1 MRLRGVKGIREAL
14 EQQPDLVVLNPQDYK
29 GSWSEKFFNN
39 NNPIHIE
46 LGMGKGKFISELSLL
61 NPEINYIGVDMY
73 DELIRKASI
82 KARRSREDKDQATL
96 ANLALCLLNIEHI
109 SDSFAEGEIAVIYL
123 NFSDPWP
130 KARHARRRLT
140 HAGFVNQYIKLLHK
154 EGQIQLKTDSM
165 SLFEFSLNSF
175 ADLGL
180 QMRNISLNLHGDG
193 LRQDLVMTEYETKF
207 AGQGMP
213 IYRCEVI
220 LGKSRTAQITTEA
233 NIAEEKPNK
242 APTIQSE
249 G

>member
-14 EQQPDLVVLNPQDYK
+14 EQQPELVVLNPQAYK
-29 GSWSEKFFNN
+29 GSWAAKFFKN
-39 NNPIHIE
+39 NNPIHVE

-61 NPEINYIGVDMY
+61 HPEINFIGVDMY

-82 KARRSREDKDQATL
+82 KARRSREEADQSRTS
-96 ANLALCLLNIEHI
+96 NLALVLLNIEHI
-109 SDSFAEGEIAVIYL
+109 TDAFAESEIAVIYL

-140 HAGFVNQYIKLLHK
+140 HSGFVKQYIHLLHK
-154 EGQIQLKTDSM
+154 DGQIQLKTDSTA
-165 SLFEFSLNSF
+165 LFEFSLNTF

-180 QMRNISLNLHGDG
+180 RMHNISLNLHGEG
-193 LRQDLVMTEYETKF
+193 LRQDLVLTEYETKF

-220 LGKSRTAQITTEA
+220 LGQK
-233 NIAEEKPNK
+233 NIQMSIEESNAEEVPNT
-242 APTIQSE
+242 APTMQSE

>member
-14 EQQPDLVVLNPQDYK
+14 ESQPELVVLNPTEYK
-29 GSWSEKFFNN
+29 GSWSEKFFKN

-61 NPEINYIGVDMY
+61 NPHINYIGVDMY

-82 KARRSREDKDQATL
+82 KARRSREDQDQASL
-96 ANLALCLLNIEHI
+96 SNLALCLLNIEHI
-109 SDSFAEGEIAVIYL
+109 SDVFAEGEIAVIYL

-140 HAGFVNQYIKLLHK
+140 HAGFVNQYIKLLHND
-154 EGQIQLKTDSM
+154 GQIQLKTDSM

-180 QMRNISLNLHGDG
+180 RMRNISLNLHGEG

-220 LGKSRTAQITTEA
+220 LGQPLISQIMTDA
-233 NIAEEKPNK
+233 SIAEEIPNN
-242 APTIQSE
+242 APTTQSE

>member
-14 EQQPDLVVLNPQDYK
+14 EQQPELVVLNPKEYK
-29 GSWSEKFFNN
+29 GNWSEKFFKN
-39 NNPIHIE
+39 NNPIHVE

-61 NPEINYIGVDMY
+61 NPQINYIGVDMY

-82 KARRSREDKDQATL
+82 KARRSREDQDQATL
-96 ANLALCLLNIEHI
+96 SNLALCLLNIEQI
-109 SDSFAEGEIAVIYL
+109 NDVFAEGEIAVIYL

-140 HAGFVNQYIKLLHK
+140 HAGFVNQYLKLLHK

-180 QMRNISLNLHGDG
+180 QMRNISLNLHGEG

-220 LGKSRTAQITTEA
+220 LGQSRSSQIKTAAIKADEA
-233 NIAEEKPNK
+233 PNN

>member
-14 EQQPDLVVLNPQDYK
+14 EQQPDLVVLHPEEYK
-29 GSWSEKFFNN
+29 GKWAEKFFNN
-39 NNPIHIE
+39 QNPIHVE
-46 LGMGKGKFISELSLL
+46 LGMGKGKFISELSLR

-82 KARRSREDKDQATL
+82 KARRSREESDHESKS
-96 ANLALCLLNIEHI
+96 NLALVLLNIEHI
-109 SDSFAEGEIAVIYL
+109 LDAFAKGEIAVIYL

-140 HAGFVNQYIKLLHK
+140 HEGFVNQYIHLLRK
-154 EGQIQLKTDSM
+154 DGQIQLKTDST
-165 SLFEFSLNSF
+165 SLFEFSLNTF

-180 QMRNISLNLHGDG
+180 HMHNISLNLHGEG
-193 LRQDLVMTEYETKF
+193 LRDDLVMTEYETKF

-213 IYRCEVI
+213 IYRCEVHV
-220 LGKSRTAQITTEA
+220 GGRPTQKKVETSK
-233 NIAEEKPNK
+233 AEEAPSN

>member
-14 EQQPDLVVLNPQDYK
+14 EQQPDLVVLNPKDYK
-29 GSWSEKFFNN
+29 GNWSEKFFKNN
-39 NNPIHIE
+39 YPIHVE

-61 NPEINYIGVDMY
+61 NPNINYIGVDMY

-82 KARRSREDKDQATL
+82 KARRSREENEKHAKL
-96 ANLALCLLNIEHI
+96 SNLALALLNIEQI
-109 SDSFAEGEIAVIYL
+109 SDVFAEGEIAVIYL

-180 QMRNISLNLHGDG
+180 RMRNISLNLHGEG
-193 LRQDLVMTEYETKF
+193 LRQDLVMTEYEMKF

-220 LGKSRTAQITTEA
+220 LGHPKAHNITEA
-233 NIAEEKPNK
+233 SIAEDVPNN
-242 APTIQSE
+242 APTAQSE